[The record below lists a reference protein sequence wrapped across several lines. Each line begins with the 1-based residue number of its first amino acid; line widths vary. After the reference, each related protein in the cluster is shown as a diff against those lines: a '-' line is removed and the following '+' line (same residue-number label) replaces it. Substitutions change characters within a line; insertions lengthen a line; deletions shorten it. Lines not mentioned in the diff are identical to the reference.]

1 MWNRNIFANRV
12 YVRRK
17 APFHTKVWRRKKYN
31 RLKGYNKYWK
41 IVLVLLF
48 KLKINLQYKYY
59 YKSKFYY
66 LFIYTRRNVNG
77 FTLFVGIKLNNFNT
91 ENL

>member
-1 MWNRNIFANRV
+1 M
-12 YVRRK
+12 
-17 APFHTKVWRRKKYN
+17 
-31 RLKGYNKYWK
+31 
-41 IVLVLLF
+41 F